1 MGNLEYRMQAFIH
14 DLEWKLLSGIA
25 RIPATPATLEF
36 ILQLVRQE
44 FVDELDGKVLSIH
57 FNSITSGVEITVS
70 NTTTGETIN
79 E

>member
-1 MGNLEYRMQAFIH
+1 MDDLEYRMQAFIH

-36 ILQLVRQE
+36 ILQFVRQE
-44 FVDELDGKVLSIH
+44 FKDELDGKVLSIS
-57 FNSITSGVEITVS
+57 FNSSTNGVEITVS
-70 NTTTGETIN
+70 NTTTGETTD